1 MFCRLSANRLR
12 LPRRRRL
19 LSQTWERLIWRRSG
33 YQLYRKATLY
43 PEKVQQN
50 RRGHESSLFRSL
62 LIWLILLLC
71 PYTQDG
77 HPDQAETGRLSFTD
91 FETHPLSF
99 RATCRI
105 FLVTIDAQ
113 APQTPGL
120 DRCLFQG
127 LVQQFQSKRPRGT
140 LRQFLFLPY
149 PQHRVGLNE
158 EQPQTI

>member
-1 MFCRLSANRLR
+1 MFCRLSASRLR

-19 LSQTWERLIWRRSG
+19 SSRIWGRLIWRRSG
-33 YQLYRKATLY
+33 RPLYRRATLY
-43 PEKVQQN
+43 LEKVQQN
-50 RRGHESSLFRSL
+50 RRGHECNLYRSL
-62 LIWLILLLC
+62 LTWLILLLC
-71 PYTQDG
+71 PYTRDG
-77 HPDQAETGRLSFTD
+77 HPDQAETGRLSSTD

-105 FLVTIDAQ
+105 SLVITDAQ
-113 APQTPGL
+113 APRTPSS

-127 LVQQFQSKRPRGT
+127 LVQQSQSKRLRGT

-149 PQHRVGLNE
+149 PRRQVDLNE